1 MRSSTLFCDTI
12 TNCQIGAA
20 KDREQGS
27 RRGMKAVL
35 GETGLLALRI
45 LSLACFVQ
53 VIGGTAVVGALGAIS
68 REWVLM
74 DGETA

>member
-1 MRSSTLFCDTI
+1 
-12 TNCQIGAA
+12 
-20 KDREQGS
+20 
-27 RRGMKAVL
+27 MKAVL